1 MKVLRLLLVPLVAI
15 TLAACGY
22 DVQQAPKQTGGAL
35 AGAALGG
42 LAGSQIGQ
50 GRGQLAAVGAGV
62 LLGGLL
68 GSELGKS
75 LDRADQVHAAQT
87 TNVALESNRTGQP
100 SSWRNPDSGAYGTV
114 TPTRTYQT
122 AGRDCREFRH
132 EIFVD
137 GRTETVYGTACR
149 EPDGTWRTVSQ

>member
-1 MKVLRLLLVPLVAI
+1 MKPWRMLLAALAVISV
-15 TLAACGY
+15 AACGY

-50 GRGQLAAVGAGV
+50 GRGQLVAVGAGV

-68 GSELGKS
+68 GSELGRS
-75 LDRADQVHAAQT
+75 LDRADQVYAAQT
-87 TNVALESNRTGQP
+87 TNAALETNRVGQA
-100 SSWRNPDSGAYGTV
+100 STWRNPDTGAYGSV

-122 AGRDCREFRH
+122 AGQDCREFRH
-132 EIFVD
+132 EIFVN
-137 GRTETVYGTACR
+137 GRTETVNGTACR
-149 EPDGTWRTVSQ
+149 QPDGTWRTV

>member
-1 MKVLRLLLVPLVAI
+1 MKVLRFLLVALVA
-15 TLAACGY
+15 TTVSACGY

-75 LDRADQVHAAQT
+75 LDRADQVYAAQT
-87 TNVALESNRTGQP
+87 TTAALEVNRTGE
-100 SSWRNPDSGAYGTV
+100 SSGWRNPDTGAYGTV

-122 AGRDCREFRH
+122 AGQDCREFRH

-149 EPDGTWRTVSQ
+149 QPDGSWRTV